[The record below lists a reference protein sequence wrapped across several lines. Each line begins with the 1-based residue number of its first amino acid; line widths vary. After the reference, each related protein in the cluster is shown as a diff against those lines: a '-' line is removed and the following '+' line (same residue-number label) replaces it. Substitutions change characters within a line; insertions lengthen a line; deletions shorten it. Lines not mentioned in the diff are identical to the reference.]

1 MPPTK
6 FPKCTLVLALLV
18 AAGLFPLPPQQT
30 SAQEK
35 EVRRLSAVAFE
46 NLHQMIKPQAGESRW
61 MEITWYPNIWEARQK
76 AAAENKPPFLWAGSG
91 GAPAAGC

>member
-1 MPPTK
+1 MPLTW
-6 FPKCTLVLALLV
+6 FPRCTLFLAGIF
-18 AAGLFPLPPQQT
+18 AAGVFPCMLQHA

-35 EVRRLSAVAFE
+35 QTRRVSAVE
-46 NLHQMIKPQAGESRW
+46 VEKLHQMIKPQAGESRW

-76 AAAENKPPFLWAGSG
+76 AAAEGKPLFLWAGSG